1 MQSRLHH
8 AETHSANL
16 RQERLHRVSIS
27 YDSPTQAEPGPVS
40 AQDLSQ
46 SGVKLPM
53 AGAVSG
59 PYPDTGTHVL
69 WAMKKAREH
78 SLSRRATTLL
88 NHIAELATTPKGCPQ
103 SREQMLADWAIKHR
117 TLEMAAKEV
126 CDLNL
131 LTLRHR
137 KGHHVFCRIP
147 DAEIHAMLNPATEP
161 DAENIAA
168 SRPMPQKSADPATP
182 GYDNNENKDL
192 KIQNYKSGYSDIESS
207 YEEPEAATP
216 EIAASMPQEIA
227 GSTNSVPATQ
237 EGETAKPQEIAGS
250 ASSDPATQQAVVAKP
265 QKTDI
270 AGSTNSGPAT
280 QEGEMAKPQEIA
292 GSASSDPATQQA
304 VVAKPQKTDI
314 AGSTP
319 EIAASMPQEIAG
331 PTNSGPATQEGE
343 TAKLQE
349 IAGSASSDP
358 ATQQAVVAKPQKTDI
373 AGSTPEIAASMP
385 QEIAGSDSFNP
396 AIQEGETAKPQKPDF
411 SEAEPTTRGIRSRN
425 ASTEG
430 DAAKN
435 GSPPLEE
442 WTSEATAAQQQ
453 LQKACPAL
461 LQRAPGSYPLGPTP
475 QTVNPKTCFQQTSH
489 PQ

>member
-1 MQSRLHH
+1 
-8 AETHSANL
+8 
-16 RQERLHRVSIS
+16 
-27 YDSPTQAEPGPVS
+27 
-40 AQDLSQ
+40 
-46 SGVKLPM
+46 
-53 AGAVSG
+53 
-59 PYPDTGTHVL
+59 
-69 WAMKKAREH
+69 
-78 SLSRRATTLL
+78 
-88 NHIAELATTPKGCPQ
+88 
-103 SREQMLADWAIKHR
+103 MLADWAIKRR
-117 TLEMAAKEV
+117 TLEMAAKEL

-131 LTLRHR
+131 LTLQHR
-137 KGHHVFCRIP
+137 KGHHVFYHIP

-161 DAENIAA
+161 DAKNIVA

-216 EIAASMPQEIA
+216 EIA
-227 GSTNSVPATQ
+227 GSTNS
-237 EGETAKPQEIAGS
+237 
-250 ASSDPATQQAVVAKP
+250 DPATRL
-265 QKTDI
+265 DSI
-270 AGSTNSGPAT
+270 
-280 QEGEMAKPQEIA
+280 
-292 GSASSDPATQQA
+292 
-304 VVAKPQKTDI
+304 
-314 AGSTP
+314 
-319 EIAASMPQEIAG
+319 
-331 PTNSGPATQEGE
+331 
-343 TAKLQE
+343 
-349 IAGSASSDP
+349 
-358 ATQQAVVAKPQKTDI
+358 AKPQKTDI

>member
-1 MQSRLHH
+1 
-8 AETHSANL
+8 
-16 RQERLHRVSIS
+16 
-27 YDSPTQAEPGPVS
+27 
-40 AQDLSQ
+40 
-46 SGVKLPM
+46 
-53 AGAVSG
+53 
-59 PYPDTGTHVL
+59 
-69 WAMKKAREH
+69 
-78 SLSRRATTLL
+78 
-88 NHIAELATTPKGCPQ
+88 
-103 SREQMLADWAIKHR
+103 MLADWAIKRR
-117 TLEMAAKEV
+117 TLEMAAKEL

-131 LTLRHR
+131 LTLQHR
-137 KGHHVFCRIP
+137 KGHHVFYHIP

-161 DAENIAA
+161 DAKNIVA

-227 GSTNSVPATQ
+227 GSTNSGPATQ
-237 EGETAKPQEIAGS
+237 EGETAKP
-250 ASSDPATQQAVVAKP
+250 
-265 QKTDI
+265 
-270 AGSTNSGPAT
+270 
-280 QEGEMAKPQEIA
+280 
-292 GSASSDPATQQA
+292 
-304 VVAKPQKTDI
+304 
-314 AGSTP
+314 
-319 EIAASMPQEIAG
+319 
-331 PTNSGPATQEGE
+331 
-343 TAKLQE
+343 QE